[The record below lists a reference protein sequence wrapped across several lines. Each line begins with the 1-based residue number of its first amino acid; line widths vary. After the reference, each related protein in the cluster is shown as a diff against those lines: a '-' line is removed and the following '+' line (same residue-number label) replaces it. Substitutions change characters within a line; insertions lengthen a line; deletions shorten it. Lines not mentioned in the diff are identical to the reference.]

1 MDIYAALEERV
12 EKLISAYKDAQA
24 RVTALE
30 EENRR
35 LRDTGTA
42 SDEFSGRIAKLEGER
57 DEVRARLEKLL
68 TTISALQI

>member
-30 EENRR
+30 AENLR

-42 SDEFSGRIAKLEGER
+42 SDELSGRIAELEGER
-57 DEVRARLEKLL
+57 DEVRARLERLL
-68 TTISALQI
+68 ATISGLQI